1 VSRRIACLVAAT
13 TSAVILAFVVP
24 LCLLVRELAQ
34 DRAMAAG
41 EQEARN
47 VAVLVS
53 GLHGDATL
61 ADLVTAVDDR
71 SRVLT
76 SVLTPDH
83 AVLGRPDDE
92 LARDHDVRR
101 ARREGSAFTVM
112 SSDGGKVLVPV
123 VTSEG
128 TFVVR
133 TMVPTES
140 MRAGVNRAWASIGSL
155 GILLILLSVGIAV
168 RLGRRVSTPV
178 TDLAEVALRF
188 KDGDLDARATIAGPP
203 ETAALARAFNQL
215 ADRVT
220 ELLEAERSQ
229 VGDLSHRLRTPVTA
243 LRLDAEAI
251 EDPEKAAR
259 LQGHIAHLQRMIDS
273 IVRDA
278 RRPLQQ
284 TLRSSCEAADVIR
297 DRMAFWGAL
306 AEDQGRPLQ
315 VEVAHGA
322 LRVPLDA
329 GGLSDVLDVLVDN
342 VFAHT
347 ADAVGFRVSLERHGE
362 RVRLQ
367 VADDGP
373 GLPADTEG
381 GQRPGSSGLGLQIV
395 RRTAGAVG
403 GELILTSGDGTT
415 ADLWLPLLDDQ

>member
-1 VSRRIACLVAAT
+1 MAAT

-53 GLHGDATL
+53 ACTATPTL
-61 ADLVTAVDDR
+61 PDLVTAVDDR
-71 SRVLT
+71 STARHQRAD
-76 SVLTPDH
+76 P
-83 AVLGRPDDE
+83 RPRG
-92 LARDHDVRR
+92 ARAARRR
-101 ARREGSAFTVM
+101 AGPRPRRAAGRREASAFTVM
-112 SSDGGKVLVPV
+112 SSDGGKMLVPV

-133 TMVPTES
+133 TTVSPES
-140 MRAGVNRAWASIGSL
+140 MRAGVGRAWASIGSL
-155 GILLILLSVGIAV
+155 GLALILLSVAIAV

-188 KDGDLDARATIAGPP
+188 KDGDLDARARIAGPP

-251 EDPEKAAR
+251 EDPETAAR
-259 LQGHIAHLQRMIDS
+259 LQGHIAHLQRTIDS

-284 TLRSSCEAADVIR
+284 TLRSSCDAAEVVR
-297 DRMAFWGAL
+297 DRMAFWARSPRTRDVPCGSRLPPARCGSRWTR
-306 AEDQGRPLQ
+306 AGSATCSTSWSTTSSPTRPMPWGS
-315 VEVAHGA
+315 ASRSSG
-322 LRVPLDA
+322 
-329 GGLSDVLDVLVDN
+329 
-342 VFAHT
+342 T
-347 ADAVGFRVSLERHGE
+347 ATGS
-362 RVRLQ
+362 RLQ

-373 GLPADTEG
+373 GPPADAEG

-403 GELILTSGDGTT
+403 GELILASGGGTT
-415 ADLWLPLLDDQ
+415 ADVWLPLLDEQ